1 MTPFQ
6 RVNLGIGL
14 AALAL
19 VTCMAISQTQT
30 RLGAEAGTGLPA
42 YGTR

>member
-19 VTCMAISQTQT
+19 VTCMAIGQSQS
-30 RLGAEAGTGLPA
+30 RLGAEAGPGSA

>member
-19 VTCMAISQTQT
+19 VACMAVSQTQV
-30 RLGAEAGTGLPA
+30 RLGAEAGVGPAA
-42 YGTR
+42 YGMR